1 MSEEPQLPPLP
12 AIGDILD
19 RKERFIQ
26 KVYAIIKCKECND
39 KYKREFKKGDYTFK
53 KLTDEKC
60 PKCEK
65 TGDSVIVEV
74 YSEWIDPKE
83 DKLIK
88 L

>member
-19 RKERFIQ
+19 RKDRFIQ
-26 KVYAIIKCKECND
+26 KVYSVIQCKECKN
-39 KYKREFKKGDYTFK
+39 KHKRPFEKGDYTFK
-53 KLTDEKC
+53 TLEDEKC
-60 PKCEK
+60 EECGSKGISLITE
-65 TGDSVIVEV
+65 I

-88 L
+88 I